1 MNKDYSK
8 RTLQRLVTK
17 EMKRFKMEEKHLI
30 DNRSSQSNDNS
41 VTADTEDVCENNS
54 LSHDETPEGF
64 EEYIERPEVQEDVFI
79 GRERIHLVQFQDYHT
94 SSDETSDNDDDG
106 SETSEMPSQ
115 GRKTSETIH
124 FFFIKQFSLQYIY
137 FLKLNGHEINI
148 DFNF

>member
-8 RTLQRLVTK
+8 RTLRRLVTK
-17 EMKRFKMEEKHLI
+17 EMKRFKMEDEKHLI
-30 DNRSSQSNDNS
+30 DNRISSQSSDNS

-54 LSHDETPEGF
+54 LSHDETPEGL

-79 GRERIHLVQFQDYHT
+79 GRERIHLEKFQDYHT

-106 SETSEMPSQ
+106 SESSEMPSQ
-115 GRKTSETIH
+115 IQGRKTSDTIH

-137 FLKLNGHEINI
+137 F
-148 DFNF
+148 